1 MIGKCLSFLIIFFLT
16 ISTYSFGNSD
26 ISIKASVNRTQ
37 LSINDILEYKLIITG
52 AKGQPT
58 INESF
63 LKDFSIINRSTQQSY
78 QLINN
83 DFSSSQ
89 IKSFQ
94 LRPNIAGT
102 IIIPSAKV
110 TVAGKT
116 FQTEPISI
124 NVLAGSDATNNPSK
138 TTAASAN
145 ATPSKIPAGSSKDL
159 FIMAVL
165 DKETAYIGEEI
176 IYSIRLYRRFSAID
190 QLLYQEPEF
199 SMISEL
205 LERDQKT
212 YTQVYQ
218 GIRYYVQEVDRRSL
232 FSYESGAITIP
243 PATAEVQINFF
254 YGSKI
259 IKSNDVTI
267 NIIPLPELDKPDN
280 FSGLVGDYTMD
291 VDVNTQALVEN
302 KPIAIRLSI
311 AGSGNIKQLSDLSFD
326 TNPDIFKV
334 YQSSTNDLITYINSV
349 KGVRH
354 FEYIMVP
361 KTEGSFSLPS
371 FSFSY
376 FDLKT
381 KRYKTITS
389 PSETVSILDSGN
401 IPEAIVSNDSNKTI
415 TELRQDLRY
424 IKDSIIFSDQAKPFF
439 TQLSSISLMLLNLL
453 LFSSVVVSFISQTLL
468 YQKLSQ
474 SFSLKPGKRALHA
487 LEQIKTDDNWNIT
500 DIQHNIFLFL
510 SSIINRPAHGLP
522 IAEIVDEL
530 NQKSIDSSAITDLE
544 SLLDQCS
551 FLAYSPDPANTTSKL
566 AICDKAIDII
576 KRIKV

>member
-401 IPEAIVSNDSNKTI
+401 IPEVIVSNDSNKTI

-439 TQLSSISLMLLNLL
+439 KQLSSISLMLLNLL
-453 LFSSVVVSFISQTLL
+453 LFSFVVVSFISQTLL